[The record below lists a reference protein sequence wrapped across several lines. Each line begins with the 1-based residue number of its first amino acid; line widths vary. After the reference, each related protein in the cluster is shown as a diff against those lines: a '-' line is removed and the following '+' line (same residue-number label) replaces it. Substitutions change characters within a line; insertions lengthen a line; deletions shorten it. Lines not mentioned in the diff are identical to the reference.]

1 MVTREE
7 AEIFAQGHKL
17 SYIETSARTGLNVEE
32 CFVAPARTVMSNIEA
47 DVYDLASDVPP
58 I

>member
-1 MVTREE
+1 M
-7 AEIFAQGHKL
+7 FAQGHKL